1 VRFAVGLAFAD
12 ASIVVLALPQIVG
25 ELDTT
30 ISRSTWVIMSYNL
43 ALIAGVLAFLAFA
56 RHLRSRRALLAGLT
70 LFGVASVGC
79 ALAGSL
85 EALVAAR
92 CVQGV
97 GGALLLCA
105 SLPLLA
111 GASRPGE
118 SPTAGWAAAAAIGAA
133 VGPAAGGLLTQ
144 AFDWRAIFI
153 AQAPATALAV
163 AAVLAV
169 PVRSFRDVDEPGVR
183 SDLGPTA
190 ANLALLLF
198 SAGLIGA
205 LFLVV
210 VLLINVWLLA
220 PAAAAAVVSA
230 IPIATVLV
238 ERFARGRSPTLLGA
252 AGAILLAAGLAAIAF
267 VTHRQIALVTVAL
280 AFCGAGLGLAFTAL
294 TAAAMSGAGTATVR
308 AGRTVAARDAGLVLG
323 LLVLTPLFVDD
334 IDAAPGEAIPSV
346 AAAVA
351 AAPIPQEVKV
361 TLGNELLQAY
371 NAAPETRVPDLDPA
385 FDRVRAQ
392 AGGSTAAELT
402 ALQADIE
409 SAVERAA
416 TRSFRRSFLFCA
428 GFAMLVLPVLALR
441 LRARPPRA
449 GAGPQRVRAPILV
462 SDHARGPRPPWLRGR
477 GRTDEVGRVGRPA
490 RSESRFISS
499 FESAPHLGRAG

>member
-1 VRFAVGLAFAD
+1 LKGAAWSSQSWRNRSIRFAVGLAFAD

-25 ELDTT
+25 ELNTT
-30 ISRSTWVIMSYNL
+30 ISHSTWVIMSYNL
-43 ALIAGVLAFLAFA
+43 ALIAGVVAFLAFA
-56 RHLRSRRALLAGLT
+56 RQLSSRRALLAGLT
-70 LFGVASVGC
+70 LFGLASIGC
-79 ALAGSL
+79 AVADSL
-85 EALVAAR
+85 ETLVAAR
-92 CVQGV
+92 CVQGA
-97 GGALLLCA
+97 GGALVLCA

-144 AFDWRAIFI
+144 AFDWRAIFV

-169 PVRSFRDVDEPGVR
+169 PVRSFRDVDEPEAR
-183 SDLGPTA
+183 SDLGPAT

-230 IPIATVLV
+230 IPIATLLV

-252 AGAILLAAGLAAIAF
+252 VGAILLAAGLVIIAF
-267 VTHRQIALVTVAL
+267 VTHRQIALVTAAL
-280 AFCGAGLGLAFTAL
+280 ALCGAGLGLAFTAL
-294 TAAAMSGAGTATVR
+294 TAAAMSGPGSANVR

-323 LLVLTPLFVDD
+323 LLVLTPLFVSD
-334 IDAAPGEAIPSV
+334 IDAAPDRAIPSV
-346 AAAVA
+346 AAAVT
-351 AAPIPQEVKV
+351 AAPIPGDVRG
-361 TLGNELLQAY
+361 TLGAELLKAY
-371 NAAPETRVPDLDPA
+371 NEAPETRVPDLDPA
-385 FDRVRAQ
+385 FDRVRAR
-392 AGGSTAAELT
+392 ASPSTATQLT
-402 ALQADIE
+402 ALQNDVE

-428 GFAMLVLPVLALR
+428 GFALLVLPALALGL
-441 LRARPPRA
+441 LRAR
-449 GAGPQRVRAPILV
+449 
-462 SDHARGPRPPWLRGR
+462 
-477 GRTDEVGRVGRPA
+477 
-490 RSESRFISS
+490 
-499 FESAPHLGRAG
+499 

>member
-1 VRFAVGLAFAD
+1 LKGGAWSSQSWRSRSVRFAVGLAFAD

-30 ISRSTWVIMSYNL
+30 ISHSTWVIMSYNL
-43 ALIAGVLAFLAFA
+43 ALIAGVVAFLAFA
-56 RHLRSRRALLAGLT
+56 RHLSSRRALLAGLA
-70 LFGVASVGC
+70 LFGLASIGC
-79 ALAGSL
+79 AVADSL
-85 EALVAAR
+85 ETLVAAR
-92 CVQGV
+92 CVQGA

-169 PVRSFRDVDEPGVR
+169 PVRSFRDVDEPEAPG
-183 SDLGPTA
+183 DLGPAT

-210 VLLINVWLLA
+210 VLLINVWLLT

-230 IPIATVLV
+230 IPIATIVV
-238 ERFARGRSPTLLGA
+238 GRFARGRSPTLVGA
-252 AGAILLAAGLAAIAF
+252 AGAILLAAGLVVIAF
-267 VTHRQIALVTVAL
+267 VTHRQIALVTAAL
-280 AFCGAGLGLAFTAL
+280 ALCGAGLGLAFTAL
-294 TAAAMSGAGTATVR
+294 TAAAMSGPGTATVR
-308 AGRTVAARDAGLVLG
+308 AGRTVAARDAGLLLG

-334 IDAAPGEAIPSV
+334 IDGAPGRAIPSV

-351 AAPIPQEVKV
+351 AAPIPEDVRGA
-361 TLGNELLQAY
+361 LGAELLKAY

-392 AGGSTAAELT
+392 AGGSTAAELNV
-402 ALQADIE
+402 LQNDVE

-428 GFAMLVLPVLALR
+428 GFALLALPVLALGLLHVRRVR
-441 LRARPPRA
+441 LGVTKVRAR
-449 GAGPQRVRAPILV
+449 
-462 SDHARGPRPPWLRGR
+462 
-477 GRTDEVGRVGRPA
+477 
-490 RSESRFISS
+490 
-499 FESAPHLGRAG
+499 